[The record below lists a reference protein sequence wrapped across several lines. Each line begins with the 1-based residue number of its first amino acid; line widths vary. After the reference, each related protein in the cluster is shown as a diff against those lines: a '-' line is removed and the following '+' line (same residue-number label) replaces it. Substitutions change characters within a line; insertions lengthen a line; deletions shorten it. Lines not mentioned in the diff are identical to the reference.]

1 MPSVEAYLVTCWYCL
16 GEFDSLSAVWCS
28 HDPQK
33 PTKLC
38 PFCFNCFCEAS
49 EEYKQDFWKHAP
61 SRLIEEVQTLTR
73 SQDRLGD
80 ILIRMKKITTPQ
92 LLEAL
97 VQQKST
103 GQRLGELLVERRMV
117 TNDDIAVALKTQG
130 VSPLVDTRGVAYAT
144 SPVWDQSEPEA
155 IIQYLLGLAARK
167 GASDVQIEP
176 KEDMIAVRYRIDGLY
191 FRVDPIPKRFQ
202 PTLTQKLFEIFGLDP
217 GGTGQPGSGR
227 LTARLGETDYDLVA
241 QVTPT
246 PLGVSATI
254 KLVNRATFIKD
265 FTALGMEI
273 EDRTLLIEV
282 LQGTFGLVLVT
293 SPPFN
298 GANTT
303 SYAIMNFL
311 VQGQRNV
318 LSLEAPVHWKIE
330 GARQV
335 EVASSPQGLRMEET
349 VRSMMATRP
358 DVLLL
363 SAVPDRSTALLAAQL
378 ASALL
383 VVATL
388 PAQSAGQ
395 ALAAFLQAGVAPS
408 LLASSL
414 AAVICQRLVRTIC
427 RICRQPAEPPA
438 PQTLANH
445 HIDPEEAARFRFFR
459 GRGCPT
465 CHTVGYR
472 GRQAVFEVLAAAPE
486 IRAGIQAGLSVPDL
500 EAAAVATGT
509 RTIRE
514 QCLDLVR
521 EGVTTFDEFT
531 RLRL

>member
-1 MPSVEAYLVTCWYCL
+1 
-16 GEFDSLSAVWCS
+16 
-28 HDPQK
+28 
-33 PTKLC
+33 
-38 PFCFNCFCEAS
+38 
-49 EEYKQDFWKHAP
+49 
-61 SRLIEEVQTLTR
+61 
-73 SQDRLGD
+73 
-80 ILIRMKKITTPQ
+80 
-92 LLEAL
+92 
-97 VQQKST
+97 
-103 GQRLGELLVERRMV
+103 
-117 TNDDIAVALKTQG
+117 
-130 VSPLVDTRGVAYAT
+130 
-144 SPVWDQSEPEA
+144 
-155 IIQYLLGLAARK
+155 
-167 GASDVQIEP
+167 
-176 KEDMIAVRYRIDGLY
+176 
-191 FRVDPIPKRFQ
+191 
-202 PTLTQKLFEIFGLDP
+202 
-217 GGTGQPGSGR
+217 
-227 LTARLGETDYDLVA
+227 
-241 QVTPT
+241 
-246 PLGVSATI
+246 VSATI

-273 EDRTLLIEV
+273 EDRALLIEV

-311 VQGQRNV
+311 VQGQRSV